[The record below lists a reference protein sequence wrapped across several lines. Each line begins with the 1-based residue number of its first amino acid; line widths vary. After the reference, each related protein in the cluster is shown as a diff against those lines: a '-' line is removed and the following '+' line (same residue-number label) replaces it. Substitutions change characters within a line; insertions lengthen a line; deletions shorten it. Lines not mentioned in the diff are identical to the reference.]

1 MVTLIILKVIDAT
14 IGLRVTGDE
23 ESEGLDANLHGEEGY
38 HMGGA
43 TALTGTE

>member
-1 MVTLIILKVIDAT
+1 KVIDAT
-14 IGLRVTGDE
+14 IGLRVNSDE

-43 TALTGTE
+43 GALIE